1 MTLLSK
7 EKLVCIDC
15 EATGLDPEKDQIIEV
30 AVAQFD
36 LEKTYDSFES
46 LVDPQC
52 TIPEIS
58 IAIHH
63 ITEEMVKGKPTIDK
77 VLPQVIELIG
87 KYTIIG
93 HNISYD
99 IALIANAAKRYNIP
113 CAIEKNVSI
122 DTLRMARAYGQSPKN
137 SLEKLREHF
146 NIEPEG
152 AHRAMNDVVVNIDV
166 FRQLAKDYKTIGE
179 LLKVLSKPV
188 KLKTMPLGQHKGRS
202 FNEIPLNYLKWAANK
217 DFDQDL
223 LYSIRAELN
232 KRKKGDSFGQ
242 VSNPFHGL

>member
-1 MTLLSK
+1 
-7 EKLVCIDC
+7 
-15 EATGLDPEKDQIIEV
+15 
-30 AVAQFD
+30 
-36 LEKTYDSFES
+36 
-46 LVDPQC
+46 
-52 TIPEIS
+52 
-58 IAIHH
+58 
-63 ITEEMVKGKPTIDK
+63 
-77 VLPQVIELIG
+77 
-87 KYTIIG
+87 
-93 HNISYD
+93 
-99 IALIANAAKRYNIP
+99 
-113 CAIEKNVSI
+113 
-122 DTLRMARAYGQSPKN
+122 
-137 SLEKLREHF
+137 
-146 NIEPEG
+146 
-152 AHRAMNDVVVNIDV
+152 MNDVVVNIDV